1 MSKKNNREEL
11 LKLGNFTVYGIK
23 DAFGHQT
30 MMEICAVSKNWMM
43 RFDES
48 TFMFGLVKSV
58 VCMSPEKVE
67 TQQWMMY
74 LQTLINVEYQFG
86 TSGVEVDILVELGKM
101 LIACAEKQAK
111 EAKKPTRKQEKETL
125 ADMKREYE
133 MKEEYNNA
141 DKNGNN

>member
-1 MSKKNNREEL
+1 
-11 LKLGNFTVYGIK
+11 
-23 DAFGHQT
+23 